1 MPCSSIVFAVLHA
14 WDKERE
20 EEKIRKEKILR
31 EIRRKFSGEMR
42 G

>member
-1 MPCSSIVFAVLHA
+1 MEKWKVGEGI
-14 WDKERE
+14 DRKRE

-42 G
+42 GGR